1 MRTAS
6 PVISSELLRRGHQI
20 PFPPRAAAALALYG
34 WRPHHAWRRVPNCM
48 AAAGR
53 LELLVSPGLK
63 KVIDYF
69 AYAVSGVVLVAGAT
83 YGLQRLAQSKP
94 APPQP
99 ATAASTIPP
108 SADSATSEAPAT
120 EPDQAVLPDARPAI
134 SPTAEDADRA
144 AQRAEQEAAAEQAA
158 FARDQATYYALQKNC
173 YEAANNNQNGEYPE
187 LQASACNRYAQFAY
201 ARNWDT
207 GTLPAYGQPAPQAP
221 APQDTAAGVQPE
233 PAAPPPQVIILEQ
246 NYGRD
251 RQGNGFGNGYHHNEQ
266 SGGNKGQGQRQIG
279 PNYPLPHPQQPP
291 PVSQQQAPHN
301 QMRPAPRP
309 QN

>member
-1 MRTAS
+1 
-6 PVISSELLRRGHQI
+6 
-20 PFPPRAAAALALYG
+20 
-34 WRPHHAWRRVPNCM
+34 M

-63 KVIDYF
+63 RVIDYF
-69 AYAVSGVVLVAGAT
+69 AYAVSGVVLITGAT
-83 YGLQRLAQSKP
+83 YGLQRLVRPKP
-94 APPQP
+94 AAPQL
-99 ATAASTIPP
+99 AAAASAVPP
-108 SADSATSEAPAT
+108 SADSATSEAA
-120 EPDQAVLPDARPAI
+120 EPDQTAPPDARQAM

-144 AQRAEQEAAAEQAA
+144 ARRAEDEAAAEQAA

-201 ARNWDT
+201 ARNWNT
-207 GTLPAYGQPAPQAP
+207 GTLPAYGQAAPQPPP
-221 APQDTAAGVQPE
+221 AQDTSAEIQPE
-233 PAAPPPQVIILEQ
+233 PAALLPPQVIILEQ
-246 NYGRD
+246 NYGRN
-251 RQGNGFGNGYHHNEQ
+251 RQGNGFGNDYDHHRNEQ

-291 PVSQQQAPHN
+291 PVSQQQPHN

>member
-1 MRTAS
+1 M
-6 PVISSELLRRGHQI
+6 
-20 PFPPRAAAALALYG
+20 
-34 WRPHHAWRRVPNCM
+34 
-48 AAAGR
+48 
-53 LELLVSPGLK
+53 ELLVSPGLK
-63 KVIDYF
+63 RVIDYF

-83 YGLQRLAQSKP
+83 YGLQRLAQPKP

-99 ATAASTIPP
+99 AATASAIPQP
-108 SADSATSEAPAT
+108 ADSVTSEAPVT
-120 EPDQAVLPDARPAI
+120 EPDQAVPPDARQAMN
-134 SPTAEDADRA
+134 PTAEDADQA
-144 AQRAEQEAAAEQAA
+144 ARRAEQDAAAEQAA

-201 ARNWDT
+201 ARNWDA
-207 GTLPAYGQPAPQAP
+207 GTLPAYGQAAPQAP
-221 APQDTAAGVQPE
+221 LPQQDSSAEIQPE
-233 PAAPPPQVIILEQ
+233 PAASAPPQVIILEQ

-251 RQGNGFGNGYHHNEQ
+251 RQGFGNGYRHNEQ

-279 PNYPLPHPQQPP
+279 PNYPLQHPQQPP

-301 QMRPAPRP
+301 QMRPPPRP

>member
-1 MRTAS
+1 M
-6 PVISSELLRRGHQI
+6 
-20 PFPPRAAAALALYG
+20 
-34 WRPHHAWRRVPNCM
+34 
-48 AAAGR
+48 
-53 LELLVSPGLK
+53 SPGLK
-63 KVIDYF
+63 RVIDYF

-83 YGLQRLAQSKP
+83 YGLQRLAQPKP
-94 APPQP
+94 APPQ
-99 ATAASTIPP
+99 ATTTAAAVPP
-108 SADSATSEAPAT
+108 STDFATSEAPAT
-120 EPDQAVLPDARPAI
+120 EPDQAVPPDARQAMNPA
-134 SPTAEDADRA
+134 ADDADRA

-173 YEAANNNQNGEYPE
+173 YEAATNNQNGEYPE

-221 APQDTAAGVQPE
+221 AQQDTSAEIQPE
-233 PAAPPPQVIILEQ
+233 PAAPAPPPQIIILEQ
-246 NYGRD
+246 DYGRN
-251 RQGNGFGNGYHHNEQ
+251 RQGFGNGYGYHHNEQ

-301 QMRPAPRP
+301 QMRPPPRP